1 MVLRLYLLFGAVA
14 ACVGVLAGCGSVS
27 SPVPAPTQPQA
38 TWTEGASV
46 EIIQVPETGAYRDAL
61 ARDLG
66 DITWTAITVTTGIS
80 QETEARAAVLEG
92 IKAHGGE
99 LAAVDYSALSLDAFK
114 DVTRQLRLTVDSFA
128 GRDARLEYTGEQGGR
143 LSWLLYDYRGKM
155 IPQLPD
161 RPQVFRWVQ
170 VYALY
175 SIADARVIRIVATV
189 RGEAQE

>member
-14 ACVGVLAGCGSVS
+14 ACVGVLAGCGSVG
-27 SPVPAPTQPQA
+27 SPVPAPTPPQA
-38 TWTEGASV
+38 TWTEGARV
-46 EIIQVPETGAYRDAL
+46 EIIQVQETGDYRAAL
-61 ARDLG
+61 ARDMG

-80 QETEARAAVLEG
+80 HETEARAAVLAG

-99 LAAVDYSALSLDAFK
+99 LAGVDYSALSLDAFK
-114 DVTRQLRLTVDSFA
+114 AVTRQLRLTADSFA
-128 GRDARLEYTGEQGGR
+128 GGDARLEYTGEQGGR
-143 LSWLLYDYRGKM
+143 LGWLLYDYRGKM
-155 IPQLPD
+155 IPQLPE

-175 SIADARVIRIVATV
+175 SVADARVIRIVATV